1 MAIAVPTTLLQYQVP
16 SGRVLYVT
24 GIDLDGVGYTD
35 NGALI
40 LPTVSSPDLITL
52 SVDVDGNTMP
62 WTQNLVVSQDRPS
75 LETHIIAGAGQTVTV
90 RAVGITVLSTGIPAN
105 ADGYMF
111 NCRMRGDVLLSNN
124 QPVPYTATQPRE
136 QLGVLEQRGEHIP
149 HHTPRDDFPHKKRKK
164 HLTPQEQIIRA
175 AYKAHGGK

>member
-1 MAIAVPTTLLQYQVP
+1 MAIAVPITLLRYQVP

-24 GIDLDGVGYTD
+24 GIDLDSVGYTD
-35 NGALI
+35 GGSLI
-40 LPTVSSPDLITL
+40 LPAVTSPDLITL

-62 WTQNLVVSQDRPS
+62 WTQNLVVSQDRQS
-75 LETHIIAGAGQTVTV
+75 LDTHIIAGAGQTVTV

-149 HHTPRDDFPHKKRKK
+149 HHAPRDDFPHEKRKK